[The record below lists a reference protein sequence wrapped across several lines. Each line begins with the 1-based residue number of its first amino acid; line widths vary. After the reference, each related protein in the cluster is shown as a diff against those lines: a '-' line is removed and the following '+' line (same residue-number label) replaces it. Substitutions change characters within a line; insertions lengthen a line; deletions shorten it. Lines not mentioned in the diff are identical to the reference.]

1 MVKETG
7 FYALLSRMRYISRWG
22 LMRSSIPE
30 NVQEHSHETAVYAH
44 ALGVIRREIFG
55 KECDA
60 ERLAVLAVY
69 HDASEIL
76 TGDLPTPIKYHDRT
90 LRDAYKKVER
100 AADERLLAMRSC
112 AGHTRAHS
120 QHRRTRK
127 SSSRQPTS
135 SRRCASASKSARR
148 ATANFSPPRSRRA
161 APLRRCISRRQ
172 TGLWSTASARLKRIW
187 TNWGQCDHDRRKEKP
202 YQRADAHFA

>member
-44 ALGVIRREIFG
+44 ALGIIRREIFG
-55 KECDA
+55 QECDA

-90 LRDAYKKVER
+90 LRDAYKKVEH
-100 AADERLLAMRSC
+100 AADERLLAMLPEELRGAYES
-112 AGHTRAHS
+112 AFIGGRGKARQGS
-120 QHRRTRK
+120 RQALGAAPVHRRAQGG
-127 SSSRQPTS
+127 QPRIS
-135 SRRCASASKSARR
+135 
-148 ATANFSPPRSRRA
+148 
-161 APLRRCISRRQ
+161 LRR
-172 TGLWSTASARLKRIW
+172 G
-187 TNWGQCDHDRRKEKP
+187 
-202 YQRADAHFA
+202 ADAPRH

>member
-44 ALGVIRREIFG
+44 ALGIIRREIFG
-55 KECDA
+55 QECDA

-90 LRDAYKKVER
+90 LRDAYKKVEH
-100 AADERLLAMRSC
+100 AADERLLAMLPEELRPTYEDALHPADPEIAELVKAADKLSAHIKC
-112 AGHTRAHS
+112 LEELKAGNNEF
-120 QHRRTRK
+120 
-127 SSSRQPTS
+127 RQ
-135 SRRCASASKSARR
+135 AAAQ
-148 ATANFSPPRSRRA
+148 TAA
-161 APLRRCISRRQ
+161 AMDEMQLPELTYFRETFLPSFQ
-172 TGLWSTASARLKRIW
+172 LTLDEL
-187 TNWGQCDHDRRKEKP
+187 E
-202 YQRADAHFA
+202 